1 MYQRVNMLSTIF
13 KDINGLTHG
22 DDCDTGRRTPDVSG
36 HLAPRFIPLRHR
48 GGKGLSHYLLYCL
61 RLQTAPK
68 SMPPSHIDG
77 LTHGGDSDTDCR
89 TPNASG
95 HPAFRFI
102 PLLHCRGKGEQ
113 LTWIWP
119 SNNTDNRTPLCFR
132 FTFIQPFLGLNMAIS
147 YLDFPNNRTTWQI
160 ASSVPK

>member
-1 MYQRVNMLSTIF
+1 MVNTSF
-13 KDINGLTHG
+13 KVIQMGSHTVN
-22 DDCDTGRRTPDVSG
+22 DCDIECRTPNASG
-36 HLAPRFIPLRHR
+36 HSASRFIPLLHR
-48 GGKGLSHYLLYCL
+48 REEGFILLKTTL
-61 RLQTAPK
+61 REHLNRYQQFHTN
-68 SMPPSHIDG
+68 G
-77 LTHGGDSDTDCR
+77 LTRSGDSDTDCR

-113 LTWIWP
+113 FTWIWP

-132 FTFIQPFLGLNMAIS
+132 FTFIQPFLGLNMANS